1 MSVISAPDF
10 IPVGSVFVF
19 AGLNPPIGYL
29 ICDGRE
35 ILISE
40 YQALYSVIGN
50 IFYSTPTAGHFVL
63 PDMRDNMAIG
73 VPVTTGVQNPS
84 SFSGG
89 NVSLTVGTNNI
100 PAETFSSCGVTF
112 SSTPHLQS
120 NGKQASMIT
129 SSSNDDMLGAS
140 PSGASCYND
149 NTPTTVYA
157 DITLTGGTAYYSG
170 GGVAKTAPLTGASGS
185 LTFAG
190 IQLTYI
196 IKAFNPLYN
205 SPPLNNTPVTILP
218 PVISTATNPN
228 LNNPLLSGS
237 IYSV

>member
-1 MSVISAPDF
+1 MSVSSAPDF

-19 AGLNPPIGYL
+19 AGLNPPNGYL

-35 ILISE
+35 VLISD

-50 IFYSTPTAGHFVL
+50 TFYSTPTEGHFVL
-63 PDMRDNMAIG
+63 PDMRDNMVLG
-73 VPVTTGVQNPS
+73 VPKTTGDQNPS

-89 NVSLTVGTNNI
+89 NATLTVGTSNL
-100 PAETFSSCGVTF
+100 PTVTFTSCGVTF
-112 SSTPHLQS
+112 SSTPHLDAQ
-120 NGKQASMIT
+120 GKQPSMIT
-129 SSSNDDMLGAS
+129 SSANDDVLPESDDGKSAFN
-140 PSGASCYND
+140 AD
-149 NTPTTVYA
+149 TATTVYA
-157 DITLTGGTAYYSG
+157 DITMSAGTAYYSG
-170 GGVAKTAPLTGASGS
+170 GGQSKTAPLTGASGS

-196 IKAFNPLYN
+196 IKAFNPLFN
-205 SPPLNNTPVTILP
+205 FPQPDNTPVTILP

-228 LNNPLLSGS
+228 LDNPLLSGY

>member
-1 MSVISAPDF
+1 MSVSSAPDF

-19 AGLNPPIGYL
+19 AGLNPPLGYL
-29 ICDGRE
+29 VCDGRE
-35 ILISE
+35 VLISE
-40 YQALYSVIGN
+40 YQALYSVIGD
-50 IFYSTPTAGHFVL
+50 IFFSTPTAGHFVL

-73 VPVTTGVQNPS
+73 VPKTTGVQTPS

-112 SSTPHLQS
+112 SSTPHLIA
-120 NGKQASMIT
+120 GKQPSMIT
-129 SSSNDDMLGAS
+129 ASSNDDMLGAS

-157 DITLTGGTAYYSG
+157 DITLTSGTAYYSG
-170 GGVAKTAPLTGASGS
+170 GGVAKTAPLTDATGS

-205 SPPLNNTPVTILP
+205 SPQPNNTPVTQLP
-218 PVISTATNPN
+218 PIISTATNPN
-228 LNNPLLSGS
+228 LDNPLLSGY
-237 IYSV
+237 IYSQ